1 MSVAIQGQ
9 KLIITIVRKD
19 KAKKVVQ
26 ASRNAGAQGGTTL
39 LGEGLRLNEK
49 MRVLGIPVERERAV
63 ILTLVSDEIFHD
75 VRRAIIDSVQL
86 NKPRQGIGF
95 VIDTKKIAGIN
106 HLLGWNGEEGEP
118 DKEGVAIMMEGQDVL
133 YDLIITIVNRGD
145 SEKVVDAT
153 RKAGAEGGTILH
165 GRGTGV
171 HEKAKLFNIMIEPEK
186 EMILTLIDR
195 EKTSDVLKTIN
206 EEAELKKPGK
216 GVAFVLEVDSTV
228 GISREMN
235 EKVREEIK
243 KKKKR
248 RKEE

>member
-1 MSVAIQGQ
+1 MSVTIQGQ
-9 KLIITIVRKD
+9 KLIITIVKKD

-39 LGEGLRLNEK
+39 LGEGIRLNEK
-49 MRVLGIPVERERAV
+49 MRVLGIPLERERAI
-63 ILTLVSDEIFHD
+63 ILTLVSDEIFDD
-75 VRRAIIDSVQL
+75 VRRAIIDCVRL

-106 HLLGWNGEEGEP
+106 HLLGWNGEEGDAMDE
-118 DKEGVAIMMEGQDVL
+118 EGVDIMAEDHDIQ
-133 YDLIITIVNRGD
+133 YDLIISVVNRGD

-186 EMILTLIDR
+186 EVVLTLIDKN
-195 EKTSDVLKTIN
+195 KTQEVLHTIN
-206 EEAELKKPGK
+206 EDAELKKPGK
-216 GVAFVLEVDSTV
+216 GIAFVLEVESTV
-228 GISREMN
+228 GISHELNKKIKDEFR
-235 EKVREEIK
+235 KQK
-243 KKKKR
+243 KK
-248 RKEE
+248 EE